1 MFFTIS
7 TIVFFFLAIIISQF
21 ILDPNL
27 RIAYWLMLLLIYVSF
42 SNIMLSTYFYIKL
55 REQPG
60 LQGDRGSSGEKGPKG
75 SDGVCIVQPE
85 CGPVQNKY
93 NTIIEEE
100 IRKINKD
107 YDDII
112 TKNEKGI
119 LLNDSDKKLKQVV
132 DDFINKIQHKA
143 ETDKWQ
149 LSDIKKTIKSTFN

>member
-7 TIVFFFLAIIISQF
+7 TIIFFFIAIIISQF

-42 SNIMLSTYFYIKL
+42 SNIMLSTYFYVKL
-55 REQPG
+55 RAQPG
-60 LQGDRGSSGEKGPKG
+60 LQGERGSIGEKGPHG

-93 NTIIEEE
+93 NTIIQEE
-100 IRKINKD
+100 IRKKNKD

-119 LLNDSDKKLKQVV
+119 MLNDSDKKLKQVI
-132 DDFINKIQHKA
+132 DDFINKIQFKA
-143 ETDKWQ
+143 EEENWK
-149 LSDIKKTIKSTFN
+149 LIDIKNTINSTF